1 MPMKLALS
9 TGVLFLLLGT
19 IAPAYAQREEQQK
32 EQGKPQQGEQHQQE
46 KAAPQQQ
53 PAGTSSQKDGPSA
66 EVQSSAAQQAAKSF
80 WLSQDSQEEN
90 SAREGLLV
98 QFSYLEVNRSKRS
111 SVLQHELE
119 VCP

>member
-1 MPMKLALS
+1 VTDAEAAAEKARREA
-9 TGVLFLLLGT
+9 
-19 IAPAYAQREEQQK
+19 AP
-32 EQGKPQQGEQHQQE
+32 E

-80 WLSQDSQEEN
+80 WLSRDSQEEN
-90 SAREGLLV
+90 GTREGLLV